1 MSIDQQISS
10 VTTNLNTGLNGA
22 ATLVGNGGG
31 LNNGLVNGDPA
42 AAAAQAGLQNA
53 QMQNNFG
60 TQASFEISYL
70 LGPNFKIMNFSCLN

>member
-10 VTTNLNTGLNGA
+10 VTTNLNSGLNGG
-22 ATLVGNGGG
+22 ATLVGNGG
-31 LNNGLVNGDPA
+31 GLVNGDPA

-70 LGPNFKIMNFSCLN
+70 LGPNFMILNFSCLN